1 MNKGALLFLLAFS
14 FLLRSE
20 NVNLSYGG
28 EANLTYCKPYI
39 YVIEKNHYK
48 TIKIPEL
55 VISDPIYFKFTDS
68 TFYKKFTSTSFTLNS
83 INNKLYLSLNLGG
96 IVYEIKGNELIRI
109 DHSFEHKMQ
118 ISSQQFVYDNR
129 IFRFG
134 GYGFW
139 SARNFFTYF
148 DLNSKEWESYSP
160 VQGDKLPPGMFD
172 VNQFKNGDDITYF
185 NGVII
190 NAFDNLKF
198 ERSQEIWHFN
208 LRSKVWDLKGKAA
221 LFFGNNSQNFQYD
234 NYYVAF
240 IEDRRI
246 IRVNFS
252 NDTYE
257 IFENKAV
264 SSKIS
269 PQFKPFVENGM
280 IYYFANNHANGEIEL
295 ISLPIEQF
303 LGKSIKKADFIE
315 KDLWKEYS
323 QYLIGFLGLLLSSV
337 LLYFINKFRPSRVT
351 HIKDKNG
358 ILYLGK
364 AAINFEESELK
375 VLRRLLQKDDVPNSE
390 LLGLVEQKG
399 VHFSHNIRVKNDV
412 LNQLNLK
419 LKAILQVDT
428 NFIIFKKSDTDSR
441 LKVYRL
447 NKQHFKVSEAFL
459 SELRSDKN

>member
-1 MNKGALLFLLAFS
+1 MKNLVFVLLLLFS

-20 NVNLSYGG
+20 NIHLSYFGKS
-28 EANLTYCKPYI
+28 NLYYAKPYV
-39 YVIEKNHYK
+39 YVIEKDHYK
-48 TIKIPEL
+48 TIKIPEQT
-55 VISDPIYFKFTDS
+55 VSEPVYFKFSDS
-68 TFYKKFTSTSFTLNS
+68 TFYKKFASPSSYELS
-83 INNKLYLSLNLGG
+83 VINNKLYLSLNLGG
-96 IVYEIKGNELIRI
+96 LVYEIKGNKIIRI

-160 VQGDKLPPGMFD
+160 VRGDKVPPGMFD

-185 NGVII
+185 NGVVID
-190 NAFDNLKF
+190 AFDNLKF
-198 ERSQEIWHFN
+198 DRSTEIWHFN
-208 LRSKVWDLKGKAA
+208 LRSKIWDFKGRSA
-221 LFFGNNSQNFQYD
+221 LYFGNNPQNFQYN
-234 NYYVAF
+234 NYYIA
-240 IEDRRI
+240 ITEERRI
-246 IRVNFS
+246 IRVNFN

-257 IFENKAV
+257 IFENQAV

-269 PQFKPFVENGM
+269 PQLKPFVENGI

-295 ISLPIEQF
+295 VSLPIDQF

-315 KDLWKEYS
+315 KNLWLEYS
-323 QYLIGFLGLLLSSV
+323 QIVIGLIALLILV
-337 LLYFINKFRPSRVT
+337 IAFYFVIKFRLTKAT

-358 ILYLGK
+358 VLYIGK
-364 AAINFEESELK
+364 AAINFEENELN
-375 VLRRLLQKDDVPNSE
+375 VLRYLLKKDDVPNSE
-390 LLGLVEQKG
+390 LLEIVEQKG

-428 NFIIFKKSDTDSR
+428 TFIIFKKSDSDSR

-447 NKQHFKVSEAFL
+447 NKQYFKVSEAFL
-459 SELRSDKN
+459 NM

>member
-55 VISDPIYFKFTDS
+55 LVSDPIYFKFTDS
-68 TFYKKFTSTSFTLNS
+68 TLYKKFTRTSFTLNS

-96 IVYEIKGNELIRI
+96 IVYEIRGDELIRI

-160 VQGDKLPPGMFD
+160 VQGDKVPPGMFD
-172 VNQFKNGDDITYF
+172 VNQFINGDDITYF
-185 NGVII
+185 NGVVID
-190 NAFDNLKF
+190 AFDNLKF
-198 ERSQEIWHFN
+198 DRSTEIWHFN
-208 LRSKVWDLKGKAA
+208 LRSKIWGFKGKTA
-221 LFFGNNSQNFQYD
+221 LFFGHNPQNFQYD

-240 IEDRRI
+240 TEERRI
-246 IRVNFS
+246 IRVNFN

-257 IFENKAV
+257 VFENQAV

-269 PQFKPFVENGM
+269 PQFKPFVENGI

-295 ISLPIEQF
+295 VSLPIDQF
-303 LGKSIKKADFIE
+303 LGKLIKKADFIE
-315 KDLWKEYS
+315 KNLWLEYS
-323 QYLIGFLGLLLSSV
+323 QVIIGLIASLILVIAF
-337 LLYFINKFRPSRVT
+337 YFGIKFRPSKAT

-358 ILYLGK
+358 VLYVGK
-364 AAINFEESELK
+364 AAINFEENELK
-375 VLRRLLQKDDVPNSE
+375 VLRYLLKKDDVPNSE
-390 LLGLVEQKG
+390 LLELVEQKG

-428 NFIIFKKSDTDSR
+428 NFIIFKKSDSDSR

-447 NKQHFKVSEAFL
+447 NKQYFKVSEAFL
-459 SELRSDKN
+459 GD